1 MLSSNWKVIGAL
13 ADPSRS
19 ERQSLRISNWDVVE
33 ASLDIEAVIDR
44 TFCFSKTIVMNI
56 DTEPRTRI
64 AFSAAGD
71 FVEPRFYPGFN
82 LIE

>member
-1 MLSSNWKVIGAL
+1 MSSSNWKVIGAL

-19 ERQSLRISNWDVVE
+19 ERRSLRIPYWDVVE
-33 ASLDIEAVIDR
+33 ASLDIEAVIDQ

-56 DTEPRTRI
+56 DTELRTKI